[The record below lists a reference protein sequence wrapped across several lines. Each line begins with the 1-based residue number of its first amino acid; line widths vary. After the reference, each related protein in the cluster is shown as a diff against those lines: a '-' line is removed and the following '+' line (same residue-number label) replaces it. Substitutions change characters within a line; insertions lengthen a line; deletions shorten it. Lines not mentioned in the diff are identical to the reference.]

1 MKSVLAKLILMQEKE
16 KCMEDIKALEQHVA
30 TAGKKAKNPAFDERK
45 KALIKRQGSLG
56 RAFEAFKKKEMPQ
69 TDVEFRP
76 LYAPG
81 KGQAQGLAELW
92 VEVLDAEETR
102 ATPLQKLK
110 ERKSDDIFEVRLVI
124 WETRD
129 VPPPNGSVI
138 GVRVRAS
145 YDPDGL
151 STEPVVKETDVHNGV
166 KDGRAI
172 FNYRMIFRIGRDEFP
187 RLKIQ
192 VFDAGMAGAEAVGE
206 LTINLKTSIK
216 LLQKVGVLDDNKIW
230 IPFFNPAKNGAP
242 AGYALISM
250 QIKYEAEA
258 DNDPVGE
265 AWDEPNHDPVLVR
278 PTVGR
283 GVGDKLAG
291 LGLGLPNIELPD
303 MFGLI
308 KKVIIAAM
316 VAMGLFFVM
325 FLILASK

>member
-1 MKSVLAKLILMQEKE
+1 M
-16 KCMEDIKALEQHVA
+16 
-30 TAGKKAKNPAFDERK
+30 
-45 KALIKRQGSLG
+45 
-56 RAFEAFKKKEMPQ
+56 
-69 TDVEFRP
+69 
-76 LYAPG
+76 
-81 KGQAQGLAELW
+81 
-92 VEVLDAEETR
+92 LDAEETR

-216 LLQKVGVLDDNKIW
+216 LL
-230 IPFFNPAKNGAP
+230 
-242 AGYALISM
+242 
-250 QIKYEAEA
+250 
-258 DNDPVGE
+258 
-265 AWDEPNHDPVLVR
+265 
-278 PTVGR
+278 
-283 GVGDKLAG
+283 
-291 LGLGLPNIELPD
+291 
-303 MFGLI
+303 
-308 KKVIIAAM
+308 
-316 VAMGLFFVM
+316 
-325 FLILASK
+325 

>member
-16 KCMEDIKALEQHVA
+16 KCMENIKALEQHVA
-30 TAGKKAKNPAFDERK
+30 AAGKKAKNPAFEERK

-56 RAFEAFKKKEMPQ
+56 RALEAFKKKEMPQ

-291 LGLGLPNIELPD
+291 LGLGMPNIELPD
-303 MFGLI
+303 FFGLI

>member
-1 MKSVLAKLILMQEKE
+1 M
-16 KCMEDIKALEQHVA
+16 
-30 TAGKKAKNPAFDERK
+30 
-45 KALIKRQGSLG
+45 
-56 RAFEAFKKKEMPQ
+56 
-69 TDVEFRP
+69 
-76 LYAPG
+76 
-81 KGQAQGLAELW
+81 
-92 VEVLDAEETR
+92 LDAEETR

-138 GVRVRAS
+138 GVKVRAS

-216 LLQKVGVLDDNKIW
+216 LL
-230 IPFFNPAKNGAP
+230 
-242 AGYALISM
+242 
-250 QIKYEAEA
+250 
-258 DNDPVGE
+258 
-265 AWDEPNHDPVLVR
+265 
-278 PTVGR
+278 
-283 GVGDKLAG
+283 
-291 LGLGLPNIELPD
+291 
-303 MFGLI
+303 
-308 KKVIIAAM
+308 
-316 VAMGLFFVM
+316 
-325 FLILASK
+325 